1 MFATGIECSY
11 PVISAPGGGTQRQ
24 DELEK
29 CGHYRHWREDLR
41 LVGED
46 LGLRYLRYGPPLHRA
61 WLGPGRYDWS
71 FTDETFG
78 EMHRLGITPIA
89 DLCHFGLPDW
99 LGNSFQNPDFPR
111 YFPDYARAF
120 AARYPWVHAYTP
132 VNEIYVCATFSALL
146 GWWNERLRAAGAFV
160 TALAHLVRANLLAQ
174 EAGLEVRPDAVFIQS
189 ESSEYFHPVAPAA
202 ENMAE
207 HANHRR
213 YMSLDLCYG
222 RQEMC
227 YCAYEYLLDNGLSR
241 SGFRW
246 FMERGARLRPHQIMG
261 TDYYATNEHMVDAAG
276 RVTPAGEIFG
286 YYVIAKEYYDRYHLP
301 LMHTETNI
309 PEPYSV
315 DWLRK
320 QWATMVRLRW
330 DGVPIQGFTWYSLTD
345 QVDWDTALRE
355 DNGRVNA
362 LGLYDLDR
370 KIRPVGEAYR
380 ELVAQWR
387 GILPR
392 VAVGRIA
399 AS

>member
-11 PVISAPGGGTQRQ
+11 PVIAARGGGVTRQ
-24 DELEK
+24 DQLEK

-41 LVGED
+41 LVAED
-46 LGLRYLRYGPPLHRA
+46 LGLRYLRYGPPLHRV

-71 FTDETFG
+71 FTDKTCG
-78 EMHRLGITPIA
+78 EMRRLGITPIA

-111 YFPDYARAF
+111 HFPDYARAF
-120 AARYPWVHAYTP
+120 AERYPWVRLYTP

-146 GWWNERLRAAGAFV
+146 GWWNEQLRSEGAFV
-160 TALAHLVRANLLAQ
+160 KALSQLVRANLLAQ
-174 EAGLEVRPDAVFIQS
+174 EAILEVRPDAVFIQS

-202 ENMAE
+202 EDLAE

-213 YMSLDLCYG
+213 FMSLDLCYG

-227 YCAYEYLLDNGLSR
+227 YCAYDYLLDNGMSR
-241 SGFRW
+241 SEFRW
-246 FMERGARLRPHQIMG
+246 FMERGAWLRPHQIMG
-261 TDYYATNEHMVDAAG
+261 TDYYATNEHMVDQAG

-286 YYVIAKEYYDRYHLP
+286 YYVIAKEYFDRYHLP
-301 LMHTETNI
+301 LMHTETNVK
-309 PEPYSV
+309 EPFAV

-320 QWATMVRLRW
+320 QWATMVRLRQ
-330 DGVPIQGFTWYSLTD
+330 DGVPIHGFTWYSLTD

-355 DNGRVNA
+355 NNGRVNP

-387 GILPR
+387 GMPPR
-392 VAVGRIA
+392 A
-399 AS
+399 ASGKSAAR